1 LPANRS
7 VFDGIAFA
15 QIGLLRG
22 RTRKEDTQMSVNTKA
37 PTIPQVKQFAEE
49 RQASEA
55 TRFAQNFLLDEI
67 PGLVFGL
74 MTLAYIVSSL
84 WSLI

>member
-1 LPANRS
+1 
-7 VFDGIAFA
+7 
-15 QIGLLRG
+15 
-22 RTRKEDTQMSVNTKA
+22 MSVNAKA

-49 RQASEA
+49 RQTSEA
-55 TRFAQNFLLDEI
+55 MRFAQNFLLEEL
-67 PGLVFGL
+67 PGLIFGL